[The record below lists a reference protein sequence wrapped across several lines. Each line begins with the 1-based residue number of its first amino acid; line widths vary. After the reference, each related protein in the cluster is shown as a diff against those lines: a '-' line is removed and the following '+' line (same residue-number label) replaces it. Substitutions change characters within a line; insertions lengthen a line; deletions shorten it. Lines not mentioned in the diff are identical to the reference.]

1 MYLNEDIL
9 YSGSADT
16 SILCWD
22 KDSGLLVRCFIAH
35 KDWVTKVAVYNGE
48 LYSASREAVI
58 IKWNISN
65 SQVIKTFSIVHTLPI
80 TSFAFLPERLFTG
93 SIDTIVVKWD
103 TVSGEAIYEY
113 KGLSKKMRAVAA

>member
-22 KDSGLLVRCFIAH
+22 KDSGLLVRSFIAH